1 MHTHHSGP
9 HSGRGVSRRDALK
22 AGGALLV
29 SFSFAR
35 VPSSAFA
42 QAQAVAAQGRRPVDS
57 GEVDGLL
64 AIHADGSV
72 TLYTSKV
79 DVGTGIRIA
88 LAQMAAEE
96 LGVDP
101 TRVSVIEG
109 DTDTCPDQ
117 GGTGGSTGLVRG
129 GVEIQAA
136 AATARRALLQMGAA
150 QLNRPVAD
158 LTIVNGDVRPHAG
171 GSGVAIG
178 SLIGD
183 RRFSLKVDRNAP
195 LTPASQR
202 IAIGKPLPRPD
213 VPAKCTGRHVYV
225 QDFALPD
232 MLHGRVIRPA
242 SIGATLASVDE
253 SSLRGI
259 PDARVVRVQ
268 NFLAVVA
275 KDEWAAVRAAAALKA
290 TWSERATLPG
300 HEGLDRFSRTAPL
313 ERDQEIVNRGNAA
326 DVSRRAP
333 KTLSA
338 TYFWPF
344 QSHASLGPSCAVAD
358 VRPDGHATVW
368 TASQGTHGLRTTLSK
383 VFGITPDKLR
393 VVFLDGSGSY
403 GTNGTDH
410 VAADALLLSKTV
422 GRPVRVQWMRPD
434 EHGWDP
440 KGPQQLLDVRAALD
454 SDGTLVAWETEMWV
468 PNAAPGARALLA
480 ADAAGVPQEH
490 GTGSGAIT
498 QNGDPPYAC
507 DNVRVVAHLI
517 KDTPLQLSNLRAPG
531 KIANVFAV
539 EGFTDEIAASERV
552 DAVEFRL
559 KRLSDPRA
567 IEAITRTAAAFTW
580 DTRPSPNPA
589 RRLSTGLGAGTLLVG
604 RGIAYMRYK
613 QMENYVAIAMEV
625 AVNPSTG
632 HIQVRRVTCA
642 HDCGTVVNPDGLR
655 NQIEGCIV
663 QTLSRALHEEVTFD
677 RSRVTSIDWASY
689 PILRF
694 PEAPSV
700 EVILIDR
707 PEQPLVGAGEAAT
720 APVAAA
726 LANAVFDATGV
737 RLRTVPFT
745 PARVKAALAAGRT
758 LPAVAN
764 ALAGPPYL

>member
-1 MHTHHSGP
+1 MQTTMT
-9 HSGRGVSRRDALK
+9 RRDLLK
-22 AGGALLV
+22 AGGAIVV
-29 SFSFAR
+29 SFAFPLSAR
-35 VPSSAFA
+35 DALA
-42 QAQAVAAQGRRPVDS
+42 QGAVAPDRPVDS

-96 LGVDP
+96 LGVSP
-101 TRVSVIEG
+101 ARVTVVEG
-109 DTDTCPDQ
+109 DTATCPDQ
-117 GGTGGSTGLVRG
+117 GGTGGSTGLIRG
-129 GVEIQAA
+129 GTEIQAA
-136 AATARRALLQMGAA
+136 AATARRALLQMASTRM
-150 QLNRPVAD
+150 NRPAAD
-158 LTIVNGDVRPHAG
+158 LTIVDGEVRPRAG
-171 GSGVAIG
+171 GPGLGIG
-178 SLIGD
+178 TLIGE

-195 LTPASQR
+195 LTAPAQHV
-202 IAIGKPLPRPD
+202 AIGTPLPRPD

-232 MLHGRVIRPA
+232 MLHARIVRPP
-242 SIGATLASVDE
+242 SIGATLLSIDE
-253 SSLRGI
+253 TSLRGI
-259 PDARVVRVQ
+259 PDARAVRVQ

-275 KDEWAAVRAAAALKA
+275 RDEWAAVRGATALKP
-290 TWSERATLPG
+290 TWNERPALPG
-300 HEGLDRFSRTAPL
+300 HEELIQFSRSAPL
-313 ERDQEIVNRGNAA
+313 ERDQEVVNRGNVA
-326 DVSRRAP
+326 DITRRAA
-333 KTLSA
+333 KTMSA

-358 VRPDGHATVW
+358 ARADGSATVW
-368 TASQGTHGLRTTLSK
+368 CASQGVHGLRTNLAK
-383 VFGITPDKLR
+383 VFAIAPEKLR
-393 VVFLDGSGSY
+393 VIFLDGSGSY

-422 GRPVRVQWMRPD
+422 GQPVRVQWMRHD

-440 KGPQQLLDVRAALD
+440 KGPQQLLDVHAALD
-454 SDGTLVAWETEMWV
+454 TDGRIVAWETEMWV
-468 PNAAPGARALLA
+468 PNAAPGARALLSA
-480 ADAAGVPQEH
+480 EAAGLQQEH

-498 QNGDPPYAC
+498 QNGDPPYAV

-539 EGFTDEIAASERV
+539 EGFTDEIAASQGV
-552 DAVEFRL
+552 DAVDFRL

-567 IEAITRTAAAFTW
+567 IGVITRTAAAFKW
-580 DTRPSPNPA
+580 DTRPSPNPRA
-589 RRLSTGLGAGTLLVG
+589 KLGNVLVG

-613 QMENYVAIAMEV
+613 QMENYVAMAMEV
-625 AVNPSTG
+625 AVNPATG
-632 HIQVRRVTCA
+632 QIQVRRVTCA
-642 HDCGTVVNPDGLR
+642 HDCGMIVNPDGLR
-655 NQIEGCIV
+655 NQVEGCIV

-677 RSRVTSIDWASY
+677 RSRVTSVDWTTY

-694 PEAPSV
+694 PEAPAV

-707 PEQPLVGAGEAAT
+707 PDQPLVGAGEAAT

-737 RLRTVPFT
+737 RLRTAPFT
-745 PARVKAALAAGRT
+745 AARVKAAVART
-758 LPAVAN
+758 
-764 ALAGPPYL
+764 

>member
-1 MHTHHSGP
+1 MQTIELT
-9 HSGRGVSRRDALK
+9 RRDLLK
-22 AGGALLV
+22 AGGALVV
-29 SFSFAR
+29 SFAFGM
-35 VPSSAFA
+35 VPRRAGA
-42 QAQAVAAQGRRPVDS
+42 QTGAAAGSDRPLDA

-64 AIHADGSV
+64 AIHPDGSV

-79 DVGTGIRIA
+79 DVGTGVRIA
-88 LAQMAAEE
+88 FAQMAAEE
-96 LGVDP
+96 LGVSP
-101 TRVSVIEG
+101 SRVSVIEG
-109 DTDTCPDQ
+109 DTATCPDQ

-129 GVEIQAA
+129 GTEIRAA
-136 AATARRALLQMGAA
+136 AATARRALLQLGATR
-150 QLNRPVAD
+150 LNRPVGD
-158 LTIVNGDVRPHAG
+158 LTIVDGEVRPRAG
-171 GSGVAIG
+171 GMGVGIG
-178 SLIGD
+178 TLIGD
-183 RRFSLKVDRNAP
+183 RRFALKVDRNAP
-195 LTPASQR
+195 LTPPSQHA
-202 IAIGKPLPRPD
+202 AIGKPLLRPD
-213 VPAKCTGRHVYV
+213 VPAKCTGRHTYV
-225 QDFALPD
+225 QDFTLPG
-232 MLHGRVIRPA
+232 MLHGRIVRPPA
-242 SIGATLASVDE
+242 IGATLVSVDE

-259 PDARVVRVQ
+259 PDVRVVRVKD
-268 NFLAVVA
+268 FLAVVS
-275 KDEWAAVRAAAALKA
+275 KDEWAAVRAATALKA
-290 TWSERATLPG
+290 TWNQRESLPG
-300 HEGLDRFSRTAPL
+300 HEGLDRLSRNAPL
-313 ERDQEIVNRGNAA
+313 ERDQEVVNKGDAKGAA
-326 DVSRRAP
+326 RSAA

-358 VRPDGHATVW
+358 VRADGTATVW
-368 TASQGTHGLRTTLSK
+368 SASQGTHGLRGNLSR
-383 VFGITPDKLR
+383 VFGIPQEKLR

-403 GTNGTDH
+403 GTNGGDH

-422 GRPVRVQWMRPD
+422 GQPVRVQWMRHD

-454 SDGTLVAWETEMWV
+454 QSGRIVSWETEMWV
-468 PNAAPGARALLA
+468 PNAAPGARALLSA
-480 ADAAGVPQEH
+480 EAAGIQQEH

-498 QNGDPPYAC
+498 QNGDPPYAV

-539 EGFTDEIAASERV
+539 ESLADELAVAAGE
-552 DAVEFRL
+552 DAVAFRV

-567 IEAITRTAAAFTW
+567 LDVITRTASAFKW
-580 DTRPSPNPA
+580 DTRTSPNPRA
-589 RRLSTGLGAGTLLVG
+589 RQGPSTSPGTRNLLVG

-613 QMENYVAIAMEV
+613 QMENYVAMAMEV

-632 HIQVRRVTCA
+632 QIRVRRVTCA
-642 HDCGTVVNPDGLR
+642 HDCGLIVNPDGLR
-655 NQIEGCIV
+655 NQVEGCIV

-677 RSRVTSIDWASY
+677 RSRVTSVDWVSY

-694 PEAPSV
+694 PEAPAV

-707 PEQPLVGAGEAAT
+707 PNEPLVGAGEAAT

-745 PARVKAALAAGRT
+745 PARVKTALA
-758 LPAVAN
+758 
-764 ALAGPPYL
+764 